1 MPSRKIPPVP
11 RTRCKAPGAKAGCVS
26 LRQVSLHKQRK
37 VARAVTARK
46 LLILIRLL
54 PHKKRARAARCARP
68 PHPALRATSLRA
80 PALRSAQGVQ
90 ACASPWLA
98 SSTPSPRK
106 REKGWQSAFRGREKA
121 VAAGRPA
128 PHGSRKRLAAEATL
142 TPPRIPQ
149 SRGLDSPPTPY
160 HPPLTNGRID
170 QPARLLVAPPLPP
183 GLVIFAVRFCH
194 PVIMVCATVP
204 ALPLRCAGG

>member
-46 LLILIRLL
+46 PLILIRLL

-90 ACASPWLA
+90 ACASQWLA

-106 REKGWQSAFRGREKA
+106 REKGCLTPQAGEGLIRLIFRGREKDF
-121 VAAGRPA
+121 GPWEN
-128 PHGSRKRLAAEATL
+128 LA
-142 TPPRIPQ
+142 PRIRTAP
-149 SRGLDSPPTPY
+149 SAA
-160 HPPLTNGRID
+160 HP
-170 QPARLLVAPPLPP
+170 
-183 GLVIFAVRFCH
+183 
-194 PVIMVCATVP
+194 
-204 ALPLRCAGG
+204 